1 MVLHVALLGKSTST
15 PLTRLDLLEA
25 LRRNSPRGYHATRS
39 YLWTEDNLFTTLSPV
54 PLFDVNSVG
63 CCYYAFRAEL
73 SCGGNNE
80 DFRVAV
86 MLLLDLTAAV
96 DNLVAIATE
105 KEDVESHEEEE
116 SNFLLVELADVLEQS
131 EATCSDYLK
140 RWGAEEHNYHLT
152 MARRVLLAAG
162 HVYSLPLSLPSSPC
176 TPSSYLELQF
186 HFLAMEAE
194 MQNRC
199 REDALTEAL
208 HQWAN
213 EVERVMREESCHLAV
228 AAVPISVA
236 ELLDAHPQLVQ
247 TALLHHTIRQPLSW
261 LAVGTQL
268 SSSSTRLEGVVNG
281 VIQEY
286 RVLAQ
291 NKLYVRVPLRMSRY
305 SFAYLFFAGLPR
317 VLAEKPLSR
326 TETPLALL
334 SHVGGGG
341 EEVEADE
348 RELLLGLQLTIA
360 LHRLRFEVKG
370 QHTFVI
376 ERFLQELQCRNEKGD
391 VAEITPENASLRRE
405 LDRLRRKL
413 MPVATMRGDSIDWM
427 RSYAQEAAMDYNVTE
442 KEIDRLEVSMLDN
455 SESGTLSADDADDA
469 FSNKD
474 DEAASGVS
482 QQLEEMDSFLGARMC
497 EAVLSGSDVEEAAL
511 TNVAD
516 NFLFLETV
524 QMLAQDDIP
533 AK

>member
-1 MVLHVALLGKSTST
+1 MVLHVVLLGKSTST

-25 LRRNSPRGYHATRS
+25 LRRKSPRGYHATRS
-39 YLWTEDNLFTTLSPV
+39 YLWTEDNLFTSLSPV

-131 EATCSDYLK
+131 KAIRSDYLK
-140 RWGAEEHNYHLT
+140 RWGAEEHNYHRT

-162 HVYSLPLSLPSSPC
+162 CVYSLSLSLQSSPC
-176 TPSSYLELQF
+176 TPSSYLEPQL

-247 TALLHHTIRQPLSW
+247 TALLHHTVRQPLSW
-261 LAVGTQL
+261 LAVGSQL
-268 SSSSTRLEGVVNG
+268 SSSSKRSDGVVYS
-281 VIQEY
+281 VIEEY
-286 RVLAQ
+286 RVLVQ
-291 NKLYVRVPLRMSRY
+291 NKLYVRMPLRMSRY
-305 SFAYLFFAGLPR
+305 SFAHLFFAGLPR
-317 VLAEKPLSR
+317 VLTEKPLSR
-326 TETPLALL
+326 TETPLTLL
-334 SHVGGGG
+334 SPVGGDG

-360 LHRLRFEVKG
+360 LHRLRCEVKG
-370 QHTFVI
+370 EHGFVI
-376 ERFLQELQCRNEKGD
+376 EQFLQELQCRNERGYVGD
-391 VAEITPENASLRRE
+391 MTPGNASMRRE
-405 LDRLRRKL
+405 LNRLRRKL
-413 MPVATMRGDSIDWM
+413 MPVATMRGDSMDWM

-442 KEIDRLEVSMLDN
+442 KEIARLEESMLDN

-469 FSNKD
+469 FSNED
-474 DEAASGVS
+474 DGAPSGVS
-482 QQLEEMDSFLGARMC
+482 QQLEEMESFLEARMC
-497 EAVLSGSDVEEAAL
+497 EAVLSGLDVEEAAL

-516 NFLFLETV
+516 NVLFLETV